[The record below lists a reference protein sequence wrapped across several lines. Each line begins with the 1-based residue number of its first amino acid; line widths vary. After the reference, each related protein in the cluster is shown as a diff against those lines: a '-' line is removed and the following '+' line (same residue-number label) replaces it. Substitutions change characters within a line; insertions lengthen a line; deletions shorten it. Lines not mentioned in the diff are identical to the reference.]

1 MLLLHICFLRLAI
14 GAGRGGVAILP
25 VRRAGIIALV
35 CISGRAVGLLIILAR
50 LARVLICAGGGIA
63 AVVAGGGLII
73 LPRLAVRLLITL
85 ARIIPGV
92 KRGNAALRCAWRGG
106 GLGLLRRGS
115 LRLRHGFRL
124 CGGGFLRALRCARR
138 AYGPGLFFGF
148 GLGLDGGKL
157 AAAVHDDIDKFT
169 LAIFGDGFNTLKLC
183 DLSQIAQG
191 FFQQLISGQNAAPF
205 KKRKIYKQISYLR
218 CVYIGSA
225 ISIMPILMKLK
236 RYIWGFYPFFYRQY
250 HIIVK
255 YTHLSRRNV

>member
-1 MLLLHICFLRLAI
+1 MRAWERRVIVLIKAVGLSLAVSVLVHIHAARIGILPVRILLHVAILTVRIGLLLLLHICFLRLAI
-14 GAGRGGVAILP
+14 GTGRGSVAILP

-92 KRGNAALRCAWRGG
+92 KRGNAALRCAWCGG

-124 CGGGFLRALRCARR
+124 CGGGFPRALRHAWR

-183 DLSQIAQG
+183 DLSQIA
-191 FFQQLISGQNAAPF
+191 
-205 KKRKIYKQISYLR
+205 
-218 CVYIGSA
+218 
-225 ISIMPILMKLK
+225 
-236 RYIWGFYPFFYRQY
+236 
-250 HIIVK
+250 
-255 YTHLSRRNV
+255 